1 MDIEKAITYD
11 DDIIK
16 NEEGGLIFNPYNSL
30 NIEITLNDVQS
41 ILTTY
46 GVPNIVDNINL
57 YKRAFVHRSYTKRP
71 HLENIS
77 QNITI
82 VSKPDDCLSL
92 KTKSN
97 ERLEFLGDSILGFVV
112 AQKLYDLFPS
122 ASEGVLSR
130 LRASLV
136 NQSSLAELARQHQ
149 LGDYL
154 LLGSGELKSG
164 GFRRDSIL
172 SDALEAIMGALF
184 KDQGIN
190 ACQTWIELL
199 FAEKLND
206 LSLDNWQKDPKT
218 QLQELMQSK
227 KQVLPEYTLITMS
240 GLAHEQ
246 MFQVKCSIPL
256 LTDTCV
262 GTGISRKKAEQSAA
276 ELMLELLNKDSI

>member
-1 MDIEKAITYD
+1 V
-11 DDIIK
+11 IK
-16 NEEGGLIFNPYNSL
+16 KHSALSKKLGLSFNNPQIF
-30 NIEITLNDVQS
+30 TMA
-41 ILTTY
+41 LT
-46 GVPNIVDNINL
+46 
-57 YKRAFVHRSYTKRP
+57 HRSV
-71 HLENIS
+71 N
-77 QNITI
+77 
-82 VSKPDDCLSL
+82 SKN
-92 KTKSN
+92 N

-256 LTDTCV
+256 ITDTCV